1 MKIKIDTGKLALP
14 GPNAADWVVPEKV
27 TSERRAK
34 DRQLALE
41 QLAALGLAQ
50 AEIDN
55 LLSRIDDNNASHKII
70 TGWPTVGADTVA
82 LQAAADLAQALA
94 TVLDGL
100 SPRAHAEAATASLM
114 ALGDV
119 HAATSMSK
127 AARVLSAA
135 LHLRIKGLPAQSRRK
150 PMTQLAR
157 MVYGLGPDVLGQ
169 PTTWQE
175 SRFYI
180 ACQQVFIL
188 AGHSSSPDN
197 AIKALKRTTPRACAL
212 DARPEKT
219 GINHFLQQ
227 AGGQAS
233 MRHVD

>member
-55 LLSRIDDNNASHKII
+55 LLSRIDDDNASHKVIA
-70 TGWPTVGADTVA
+70 GWPTVGADKAA
-82 LQAAADLAQALA
+82 LLAAADLAQALA

-100 SPRAHAEAATASLM
+100 SPRAHAEALTASL
-114 ALGDV
+114 
-119 HAATSMSK
+119 K
-127 AARVLSAA
+127 AFGNVDARIVLSRSARLLAA
-135 LHLRIKGLPAQSRRK
+135 AMHLRIENLPTQSRNR
-150 PMTQLAR
+150 PRTQLAR
-157 MVYGLGPDVLGQ
+157 MVYALGPDVLGQ
-169 PTTWQE
+169 PTTGPE
-175 SRFYI
+175 SPFYR

-188 AGHSSSPDN
+188 AGQHSSPDN
-197 AIKALKRTTPRACAL
+197 AIKALKRSIPKAGAF
-212 DARPEKT
+212 DARPKKI
-219 GINHFLQQ
+219 GIN
-227 AGGQAS
+227 
-233 MRHVD
+233 RP